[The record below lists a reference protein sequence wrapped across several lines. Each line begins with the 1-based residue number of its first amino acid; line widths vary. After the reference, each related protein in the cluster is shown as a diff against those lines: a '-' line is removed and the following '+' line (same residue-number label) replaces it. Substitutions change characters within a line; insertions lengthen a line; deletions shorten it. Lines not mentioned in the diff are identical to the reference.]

1 MAKQVR
7 EININHIKPHPDN
20 PRKDVGDVT
29 ELAKSIKVNGIMQN
43 LTVVP
48 AADGYKALIGHRR
61 LAAAKMAGLETVPCV
76 VLEDLSYQEQVA
88 IMLEENMQRQDL
100 TIPEQ
105 AESFQLMLDLGATIE
120 DLKET
125 TGFSEST
132 IRHRLNLAKLDK
144 ELLQEAVHDYQITLS
159 DLIEL
164 EKIDDIEKRNEILAS
179 ARDHNQIVNKV
190 AMAVKEKKW
199 QEHAKKVIFLL
210 EAMKIHE
217 APEGTNKWDRNV
229 NELHNIYIEKE
240 DRPKGAYTA
249 ERGGDIFYID
259 QSDSPWNPTIA
270 VVEIFEP
277 EKEKKPEPTQKELNE
292 RELKQELKGM
302 ESFRRM
308 TIELVIEGKA
318 RYRGKDNLIERL
330 YCLMEEA
337 GFYIGKRPG
346 AAWMAE
352 KQDWKMSTEEQEL
365 WKSKYMELPIE
376 TRMLIMTEY
385 GMNGVIESIKLYDG
399 TYDEHD
405 GAIAM
410 KYYALLKDFGHTTN
424 KIYDAILDGSSHLYE
439 K

>member
-1 MAKQVR
+1 MPKEVR

-61 LAAAKMAGLETVPCV
+61 LAAAKKAGLETVPCV
-76 VLEDLSYQEQVA
+76 SLDNLSYQEQVA

-105 AESFQLMLDLGATIE
+105 AESFQLMLDLGATID

-144 ELLQEAVHDYQITLS
+144 ELLQEAVHEYQITLS

-164 EKIDDIEKRNEILAS
+164 EKLDDIEERNRILAFAS
-179 ARDHNQIVNKV
+179 DHNQIVNKV

-217 APEGTNKWDRNV
+217 APEGTKTWNRNV
-229 NELHNIYIEKE
+229 KELHVIYIEKE
-240 DRPKGAYTA
+240 EKTKSHYTA
-249 ERGGDIFYID
+249 ENGGDIFYID
-259 QSDSPWNPTIA
+259 ESDSPWNPTII

-308 TIELVIEGKA
+308 TIELVIKGKA
-318 RYRGKDNLIERL
+318 RYRGEDDLIERL
-330 YCLMEEA
+330 YCIMEDA
-337 GFYIGKRPG
+337 SACLGKRTG
-346 AAWMAE
+346 AAWMAGKLDWQLSQEEREAWTE
-352 KQDWKMSTEEQEL
+352 KF
-365 WKSKYMELPIE
+365 MELPME
-376 TRMLIMTEY
+376 TRMLIVAEA
-385 GMNGVIESIKLYDG
+385 GVKHIVESIKNYDG
-399 TYDEHD
+399 TYDEYD

-410 KYYALLKDFGHTTN
+410 KYYELLKDFGHTTN
-424 KIYDAILDGSSHLYE
+424 KIYDAILDGSSNLYE

>member
-1 MAKQVR
+1 MPKEVR
-7 EININHIKPHPDN
+7 EININQIKPHPDN

-29 ELAKSIKVNGIMQN
+29 ELAKSIKINGIMQN

-61 LAAAKMAGLETVPCV
+61 LAAAKKAGLETVPCII
-76 VLEDLSYQEQVA
+76 LDGLSYQEQVA
-88 IMLEENMQRQDL
+88 IMLEENMQREDL

-105 AESFQLMLDLGATIE
+105 AESFQLMLDLGATID

-190 AMAVKEKKW
+190 AMAIKEKKW
-199 QEHAKKVIFLL
+199 REHAKKVIFLL

-259 QSDSPWNPTIA
+259 KSDTPWTPMVSVI
-270 VVEIFEP
+270 EIFEP

-308 TIELVIEGKA
+308 TIELVIKGKA
-318 RYRGKDNLIERL
+318 RYRGNDDPIKRL
-330 YCLMEEA
+330 YCIMEDA
-337 GFYIGKRPG
+337 NACLGKRTG
-346 AAWMAE
+346 AAWMAGKLDWQLSQEEREAWTE
-352 KQDWKMSTEEQEL
+352 KF
-365 WKSKYMELPIE
+365 MELPME
-376 TRMLIMTEY
+376 TRMLIVAEA
-385 GMNGVIESIKLYDG
+385 GVKHIVESIKNYDG

-410 KYYALLKDFGHTTN
+410 KYYELLKDFGHTTN
-424 KIYDAILDGSSHLYE
+424 KIYDAILDGSSPLY
-439 K
+439 KK

>member
-1 MAKQVR
+1 MPKEVR
-7 EININHIKPHPDN
+7 EIRIDHIKPHPDN

-29 ELAKSIKVNGIMQN
+29 ELAKSIKINGIMQN

-61 LAAAKMAGLETVPCV
+61 LAAAKKAGLETVPCII
-76 VLEDLSYQEQVA
+76 LDDLSLQEQVA

-105 AESFQLMLDLGATIE
+105 AESFQLMLDLGASIE

-125 TGFSEST
+125 TGFSETT
-132 IRHRLNLAKLDK
+132 IRRRLNLAKLDK
-144 ELLQEAVHDYQITLS
+144 ELLQEAVHEYQITLT

-164 EKIDDIEKRNEILAS
+164 EKIPDIEERNRILAS

-190 AMAVKEKKW
+190 AIAVKEKKW

-229 NELHNIYIEKE
+229 RVINDICIDEGEK
-240 DRPKGAYTA
+240 PKSAYTA
-249 ERGGDIFYID
+249 ENGGDIFYID
-259 QSDSPWNPTIA
+259 KSDSSWNPMVSVI
-270 VVEIFEP
+270 EIFEP
-277 EKEKKPEPTQKELNE
+277 EEEKKPEPTQKELNAK
-292 RELKQELKGM
+292 ELQQELKGM
-302 ESFRRM
+302 ESYRRM

-318 RYRGKDNLIERL
+318 KYRGKDSLIERI
-330 YCLMEEA
+330 YCIIEEA
-337 GFYIGKRPG
+337 GIYIGKCAG
-346 AAWMAE
+346 AAWMAG
-352 KQDWKMSTEEQEL
+352 KRDYQLSKEEREL
-365 WKSKYMELPIE
+365 WKEKFMELPIE
-376 TRMLIMTEY
+376 NRMLITAEA
-385 GMNGVIESIKLYDG
+385 GMQGIVTSVKSYDG
-399 TYDEHD
+399 KYDEED

-410 KYYALLKDFGHTTN
+410 KYYELLKDFGLNTN
-424 KIYDAILDGSSHLYE
+424 KIYDAILDGSSNLYE

>member
-1 MAKQVR
+1 MPKEVR

-61 LAAAKMAGLETVPCV
+61 LAAAKKAGLETVPCV
-76 VLEDLSYQEQVA
+76 ILDNLSYQEQVA

-105 AESFQLMLDLGATIE
+105 AESFQLMLDLGATID

-190 AMAVKEKKW
+190 AMAIKEKKW
-199 QEHAKKVIFLL
+199 REHAKKVIFLL

-217 APEGTNKWDRNV
+217 APEKTNTYDQNV
-229 NELHNIYIEKE
+229 NVIHALYIEKG
-240 DRPKGAYTA
+240 DKAKSHYTA
-249 ERGGDIFYID
+249 EHGGDIFYID
-259 QSDSPWNPTIA
+259 NSDSPWNPMII

-318 RYRGKDNLIERL
+318 RYRGNDDPIKRL
-330 YCLMEEA
+330 YCIMEDA
-337 GFYIGKRPG
+337 NACLGKRTG
-346 AAWMAE
+346 AAWMAGKLDWQLSQEEREAWTE
-352 KQDWKMSTEEQEL
+352 KF
-365 WKSKYMELPIE
+365 MELPME
-376 TRMLIMTEY
+376 TRMLIVAEA
-385 GMNGVIESIKLYDG
+385 GVKYIVESIKNYDG

-410 KYYALLKDFGHTTN
+410 KYYELLKDFGHTTN
-424 KIYDAILDGSSHLYE
+424 KIYDAILDGSSPLY
-439 K
+439 KK

>member
-1 MAKQVR
+1 MPKQVR

-29 ELAKSIKVNGIMQN
+29 ELAKSIKINGIMQN

-48 AADGYKALIGHRR
+48 AAEGYKALIGHRR
-61 LAAAKMAGLETVPCV
+61 LAAAKKAGLESVPCI
-76 VLEDLSYQEQVA
+76 VLEGLSYQEQVA

-105 AESFQLMLDLGATIE
+105 AESFQLMLDLGATID

-125 TGFSEST
+125 TGFSETT

-164 EKIDDIEKRNEILAS
+164 EKVDDIEKRNEILAS

-190 AMAVKEKKW
+190 AMAIKEKKW

-259 QSDSPWNPTIA
+259 KSDTPWTPMVSVI
-270 VVEIFEP
+270 EIFEP

-292 RELKQELKGM
+292 RELKQDLKGM
-302 ESFRRM
+302 ESYRRM
-308 TIELVIEGKA
+308 TIETVIEGKA
-318 RYRGKDNLIERL
+318 RYRGKDDLIERL
-330 YCLMEEA
+330 YCIMEDA
-337 GFYIGKRPG
+337 NAYVGKRTG
-346 AAWMAE
+346 AAWMAGKLDWQLSQEEREIWQE
-352 KQDWKMSTEEQEL
+352 KFTGLSM
-365 WKSKYMELPIE
+365 E
-376 TRMLIMTEY
+376 TRMLIIAES
-385 GMNGVIESIKLYDG
+385 GMKNVVESIKNYDG

-410 KYYALLKDFGHTTN
+410 KYYELLKDFGHTTN
-424 KIYDAILDGSSHLYE
+424 KIYDAILDGSSNLYE

>member
-20 PRKDVGDVT
+20 PRKDVGDIT

-48 AADGYKALIGHRR
+48 AAEGYKALIGHRR
-61 LAAAKMAGLETVPCV
+61 LAAAKKAGLESVPCV
-76 VLEDLSYQEQVA
+76 ILEGLSLQEQIK

-105 AESFQLMLDLGATIE
+105 AESFQLVLDLGGTID
-120 DLKET
+120 DLVET
-125 TGFSEST
+125 TGFSETT

-144 ELLQEAVHDYQITLS
+144 ELLQEAVHEYQFTLS

-164 EKIDDIEKRNEILAS
+164 EKVDDIETRNQILAS

-190 AMAVKEKKW
+190 AAAVREKKW
-199 QEHAKKVIFLL
+199 REHAKKVIFLL
-210 EAMKIHE
+210 EAMKIRE
-217 APEGTNKWDRNV
+217 APEKTNTYDQNV
-229 NELHNIYIEKE
+229 NVIHGLYIEKG
-240 DRPKGAYTA
+240 DKAKSHYTA
-249 ERGGDIFYID
+249 DHGGDIFYID
-259 QSDSPWNPTIA
+259 KSDSPWNPMIY
-270 VVEIFEP
+270 VIEIFEP
-277 EKEKKPEPTQKELNE
+277 EKKKKPEPTQKELNE

-318 RYRGKDNLIERL
+318 RYRGNDDLFERL
-330 YCLMEEA
+330 YCIMEDVNA
-337 GFYIGKRPG
+337 TTSKRAG
-346 AAWMAE
+346 AAWMAG
-352 KQDWKMSTEEQEL
+352 KLDWQLEQEEKEL
-365 WKSKYMELPIE
+365 WRAKFMELPIE
-376 TRMLIMTEY
+376 TRMLITAECSAKHT
-385 GMNGVIESIKLYDG
+385 IESIKLYDG

-410 KYYALLKDFGHTTN
+410 KYYELLKDFGHTTN